1 MRHWKKFIFAT
12 DVHGDEQDPGAIQ
25 VFHQFCDAWDPRRQA
40 LRVMGGDLFDFRAI
54 RRGASV
60 EEQAESMQY
69 DVDAGMMFLE
79 RFRPRVFLRGNHD
92 ERLWDLAET
101 ATGVKQDYAI
111 RGCEDIER
119 KLRGIRCSMLPYHK
133 REGVYRVGHLKML
146 HGFHSGIYS
155 ARQHGLVY
163 GACLFGHIHC
173 IQEHAIPGLERRV
186 ARSVGC
192 LCKLDMPYNA
202 RHVNTLRQAHG
213 FAYGLIN
220 ERTGDYK
227 VWQAEQTGSEWLLPT
242 DTMAIGLP

>member
-1 MRHWKKFIFAT
+1 MKQWTKFIFAT
-12 DVHGDEQDPGAIQ
+12 DVHGDEQDEGAVQ
-25 VFHQFCDAWDPRRQA
+25 VFHEFCEAWDSKRRA
-40 LRVMGGDLFDFRAI
+40 IRVMGGDLFDFRSI

-60 EEQAESMQY
+60 EEQAESMRY

-79 RFRPRVFLRGNHD
+79 KFRPRHFLRGNHD
-92 ERLWDLAET
+92 ERLWEAAET

-119 KLRGIRCSMLPYHK
+119 KLRRIRCEMLPYHK
-133 REGVYRVGHLKML
+133 RDGVLRLGHLKML
-146 HGFHSGIYS
+146 HGFHSGVYA

-173 IQEHAIPGLERRV
+173 IQEHALPGLERRV
-186 ARSVGC
+186 ARAVGA

-213 FAYGLIN
+213 WAYGLIN
-220 ERTGDYK
+220 EKTGDYK
-227 VWQAEQTGSEWLLPT
+227 VWQAEKTGDVWLLPT
-242 DTMAIGLP
+242 DTMAIGHP